1 MIPHI
6 PKIVTFSPEEI
17 NIIEN
22 GNKSILSRTTLT
34 KLPNTTN

>member
-6 PKIVTFSPEEI
+6 PKIATFTNEEI

-22 GNKSILSRTTLT
+22 GKNSFYKELLYQNYAS
-34 KLPNTTN
+34 